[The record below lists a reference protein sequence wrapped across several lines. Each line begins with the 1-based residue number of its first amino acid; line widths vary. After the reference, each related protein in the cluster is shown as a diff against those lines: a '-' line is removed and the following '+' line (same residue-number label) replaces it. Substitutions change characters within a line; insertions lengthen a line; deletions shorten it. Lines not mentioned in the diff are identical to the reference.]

1 MKIKITGRH
10 ISVSE
15 KLKEYSEKRISK
27 IEKYFQQ
34 LIDIQLISYVEKL
47 DHVAELLI
55 NGDSLQFYAREKA
68 ADLFSAV
75 DLLIDKMEKQI
86 VRFKEKIQSKKGVD
100 VQFDNSYDFKS
111 DIGTEALLTQ
121 VSNKPINN
129 VEAFLQMKV
138 NKKEFILFKK
148 RTPVLE
154 NDFYHENK
162 NYAVIYKSGKIFK
175 LAEIDFENNSSKEFD
190 SNAFIEYTLDV
201 KDESVTNPKINFEK
215 SSGCEI
221 EKFTFDEAIIFFEK
235 LDRKYM
241 PFFNMDT
248 GYFNILSRNGK
259 RLEVFVP
266 VF

>member
-15 KLKEYSEKRISK
+15 KLKEYAEKRISK

-34 LIDIQLISYVEKL
+34 IIDIQLIFYIEKL
-47 DHVAELLI
+47 DHIAELLI
-55 NGDSLQFYAREKA
+55 NGDSVQFHAREKA

-86 VRFKEKIQSKKGVD
+86 VRFKERTQSKKGVD
-100 VQFDNSYDFKS
+100 AQFDISYDFKS

-129 VEAFLQMKV
+129 IEAFLQMKV
-138 NKKEFILFKK
+138 NKKDFILFKK
-148 RTPVLE
+148 DTPDME
-154 NDFYHENK
+154 NDFHYANK
-162 NYAVIYKSGKIFK
+162 NYAVIYKSGEIFK
-175 LAEIDFENNSSKEFD
+175 LAEIEFKNKTD
-190 SNAFIEYTLDV
+190 ESYSDTFIEYILDV
-201 KDESVTNPKINFEK
+201 KDDSVTNPKIDFNK
-215 SSGCEI
+215 SSACEI
-221 EKFTFDEAIIFFEK
+221 EKFTLDEAFNFFEK
-235 LDRKYM
+235 SGKEYI

-259 RLEVFVP
+259 RYEVLVP

>member
-10 ISVSE
+10 INVSE
-15 KLKEYSEKRISK
+15 KLKEYSEKRLSK

-34 LIDIQLISYVEKL
+34 LVDIQLTFYVEKL

-55 NGDSLQFYAREKA
+55 NGDSVQFHAREKA

-86 VRFKEKIQSKKGVD
+86 VRFKDKIQSKKGVD
-100 VQFDNSYDFKS
+100 AQFDISYDFKS

-138 NKKEFILFKK
+138 NKKDFILFKK

-154 NDFYHENK
+154 NDFYYENK
-162 NYAVIYKSGKIFK
+162 NYAVIYKSGEIFK
-175 LAEIDFENNSSKEFD
+175 LVEIEFKNNNDEEFD
-190 SNAFIEYTLDV
+190 SFIEYILDV
-201 KDESVTNPKINFEK
+201 KDESVTNPKIDFNK
-215 SSGCEI
+215 SKSCEI
-221 EKFTFDEAIIFFEK
+221 EKFTLDEAFNFFEK
-235 LDRKYM
+235 SDREYM
-241 PFFNMDT
+241 PFFNMDI
-248 GYFNILSRNGK
+248 GYFNILRRNGK
-259 RLEVFVP
+259 RLEVLVP

>member
-10 ISVSE
+10 INVSE
-15 KLKEYSEKRISK
+15 KLKEYAEKRISK

-34 LIDIQLISYVEKL
+34 LIDIQLIFYVEKL

-55 NGDSLQFYAREKA
+55 NGDSVQFHAREKA

-100 VQFDNSYDFKS
+100 AQFDISYDFKS

-129 VEAFLQMKV
+129 IEAFLQMKV
-138 NKKEFILFKK
+138 NKKDFILFKK
-148 RTPVLE
+148 GTIDE
-154 NDFYHENK
+154 NDFYYANK
-162 NYAVIYKSGKIFK
+162 NYAVIYKSGEIFK
-175 LAEIDFENNSSKEFD
+175 LAEIEFKNKEEEFD
-190 SNAFIEYTLDV
+190 SDSFIEYVLDV
-201 KDESVTNPKINFEK
+201 KDESVTNPKIDFTK
-215 SSGCEI
+215 SNSCEI
-221 EKFTFDEAIIFFEK
+221 KKFTLDEAFNFFEESGK
-235 LDRKYM
+235 EYM
-241 PFFNMDT
+241 PFFNMET
-248 GYFNILSRNGK
+248 GYFNILSRNSK
-259 RLEVFVP
+259 RFEVFVP